1 MQFSHYLF
9 LIFFRHGWGHLNLK
23 DFVNTVDKD
32 VIFRLISIKDKS
44 LMRIREESELQMVSD
59 DGGETTDTELN
70 SSREGPMGIPEDQ
83 RTPRG
88 SRHWS
93 SESGSGA
100 SEAAKAAEAAEAAEA
115 QSTTDD
121 DIEIVDELFYVGS
134 SDDDDDGDVE
144 GRGRNWSSDHEHETE
159 SDENEENVPTDTSIV
174 TVIESD
180 RSNPPP
186 APQEQP
192 GNATP
197 GPSPTGP
204 VPASGSGSPQLTH
217 EPEPPQD
224 EPNNNVAARTQRIV
238 GDPQEDDSGSESDS
252 DISDLT
258 VDTVVALVH
267 QDQPNEDEPTE
278 P

>member
-23 DFVNTVDKD
+23 DFEKTVDKD
-32 VIFRLISIKDKS
+32 VILRLISIKDKS
-44 LMRIREESELQMVSD
+44 LMRIREESELQLVSD
-59 DGGETTDTELN
+59 DGGETSDTELN

-83 RTPRG
+83 RTPRRG

-100 SEAAKAAEAAEAAEA
+100 SEAAEAAEA

-204 VPASGSGSPQLTH
+204 VPASGSGSPELTL

-224 EPNNNVAARTQRIV
+224 EPNNNVAA
-238 GDPQEDDSGSESDS
+238 SGSESDS
-252 DISDLT
+252 DISELT

>member
-1 MQFSHYLF
+1 MNF
-9 LIFFRHGWGHLNLK
+9 
-23 DFVNTVDKD
+23 
-32 VIFRLISIKDKS
+32 
-44 LMRIREESELQMVSD
+44 SELYLSDHRIIQTEPSDFDPSEHQVSI
-59 DGGETTDTELN
+59 
-70 SSREGPMGIPEDQ
+70 SSLRLTIKVTIRVVGCSS
-83 RTPRG
+83 

-100 SEAAKAAEAAEAAEA
+100 SEAAEAAEA

-121 DIEIVDELFYVGS
+121 DIQIVDELFYVGS
-134 SDDDDDGDVE
+134 SDDDDDDGDVE

>member
-23 DFVNTVDKD
+23 DFEKTVDKD
-32 VIFRLISIKDKS
+32 VILRLISIKDKS
-44 LMRIREESELQMVSD
+44 LMRIREESELQLVSD

-93 SESGSGA
+93 SESGSGGAPSESGA
-100 SEAAKAAEAAEAAEA
+100 SEAAEAAEA

-121 DIEIVDELFYVGS
+121 DIQIVDELFYVDS
-134 SDDDDDGDVE
+134 SDDDDDDGDVE

-204 VPASGSGSPQLTH
+204 VPASGSGSPELTL

-224 EPNNNVAARTQRIV
+224 EPNNNVAA
-238 GDPQEDDSGSESDS
+238 SGSDS
-252 DISDLT
+252 DISELT

-267 QDQPNEDEPTE
+267 QAQPNEDEPTE